1 MDHGP
6 SSDWGEDRASSFK
19 TRIGIW
25 MFLMYALVYIGF
37 VLINTFSP
45 KLMISDIG
53 GLNLAIIYGFGLI
66 VFALMLAFV
75 YNAICSAAEEELN
88 EQGHIREVGEPE
100 PGYGASAS
108 SERDRGASIEKE
120 MD

>member
-6 SSDWGEDRASSFK
+6 ASDWSKDKASNFK

-25 MFLMYALVYIGF
+25 MFMLYAIIYLGF
-37 VLINTFSP
+37 VLINTINPS
-45 KLMISDIG
+45 LMASDIG

-66 VFALMLAFV
+66 IFALMLAFV

-88 EQGHIREVGEPE
+88 GTIPDLGE
-100 PGYGASAS
+100 
-108 SERDRGASIEKE
+108 EKE
-120 MD
+120 